1 MTPDQEKE
9 LQKAAE
15 GYAEDDRGQEEIWS
29 VYKLVREA
37 FIAGAKH
44 QDAISRRDEREKVL
58 QEVLD
63 ATHIGYE
70 PHHEAESPEWWIA
83 VGYNR
88 AFDKVFKLAKQLET
102 GESK

>member
-44 QDAISRRDEREKVL
+44 QDAISRKDEREKL
-58 QEVLD
+58 ITLFQDKADMLEIYS
-63 ATHIGYE
+63 T
-70 PHHEAESPEWWIA
+70 EWDMLRNLI
-83 VGYNR
+83 
-88 AFDKVFKLAKQLET
+88 KQAT